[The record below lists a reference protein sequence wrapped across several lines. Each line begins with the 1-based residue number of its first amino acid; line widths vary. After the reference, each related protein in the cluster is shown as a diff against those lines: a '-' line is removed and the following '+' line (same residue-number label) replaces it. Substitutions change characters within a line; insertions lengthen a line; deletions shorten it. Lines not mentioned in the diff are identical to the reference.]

1 MVAELLASIVSLF
14 CLISYTKLKKKYM
27 KIEIRYTGDQ
37 QMTQRLCTIKWRP
50 QLFLITRAGF

>member
-37 QMTQRLCTIKWRP
+37 QMTQSLCTIKWRRSY
-50 QLFLITRAGF
+50 F